1 VVNKIVSKRPGYAYV
16 TFTAHAFDYATGL
29 VRVEFYLQIQK
40 LLITLIKC
48 SFVY

>member
-1 VVNKIVSKRPGYAYV
+1 M
-16 TFTAHAFDYATGL
+16 TLFDTAFIYYQSDLISFNTASEVA
-29 VRVEFYLQIQK
+29 RVEFYLQIQK